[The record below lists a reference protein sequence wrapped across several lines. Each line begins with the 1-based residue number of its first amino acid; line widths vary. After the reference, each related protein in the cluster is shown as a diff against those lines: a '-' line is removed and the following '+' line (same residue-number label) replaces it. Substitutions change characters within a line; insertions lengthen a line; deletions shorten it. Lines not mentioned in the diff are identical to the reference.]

1 MKIAKSVIVAATS
14 LLLGTGMLVA
24 NAQKT
29 ASTMS
34 LKAPSTISKTSKMTS
49 KMTAKMT
56 PVHINTANLKTLE
69 TLPGVGPKIAAEII
83 KNRPYKNAK
92 DLETKVKGI
101 GPKVWS
107 EIKAYVLF
115 K

>member
-1 MKIAKSVIVAATS
+1 MKIAKSIIVAATS

-29 ASTMS
+29 ASTM
-34 LKAPSTISKTSKMTS
+34 TKTPTMTS
-49 KMTAKMT
+49 KMAKIA
-56 PVHINTANLKTLE
+56 PVNVNTANLKALE
-69 TLPGVGPKIAAEII
+69 TLPGIGPKIAAEII
-83 KNRPYKNAK
+83 KNRPYKDGK
-92 DLETKVKGI
+92 ELQTKVKGI

-107 EIKAYVLF
+107 DIQKYVLF

>member
-1 MKIAKSVIVAATS
+1 MKFSKSIIVAATS

-34 LKAPSTISKTSKMTS
+34 VKAPSTISKTSKMT
-49 KMTAKMT
+49 AKIA
-56 PVHINTANLKTLE
+56 PVHINSANVKTLE

-83 KNRPYKNAK
+83 KNRPYKNGK
-92 DLETKVKGI
+92 DLQTKVKGI
-101 GPKVWS
+101 GSKVWT

>member
-1 MKIAKSVIVAATS
+1 MKIAKTILIAATS

-29 ASTMS
+29 ASAMT
-34 LKAPSTISKTSKMTS
+34 KTPTVA
-49 KMTAKMT
+49 AKMT
-56 PVHINTANLKTLE
+56 KIAPVNVNTANLKTLE

-92 DLETKVKGI
+92 ALETKVKGI

>member
-1 MKIAKSVIVAATS
+1 MKIAKSIIVAATS

-29 ASTMS
+29 ASAMS
-34 LKAPSTISKTSKMTS
+34 VKAPSTISKTSKM
-49 KMTAKMT
+49 AKIA
-56 PVHINTANLKTLE
+56 PVNVNTANLKTLE
-69 TLPGVGPKIAAEII
+69 TLPGVGPKMAAAII
-83 KNRPYKNAK
+83 KNRPYKNSK
-92 DLETKVKGI
+92 DLESKVKGI

>member
-1 MKIAKSVIVAATS
+1 MKIAKSIIVAATS

-34 LKAPSTISKTSKMTS
+34 LKAPSTISKTSKM
-49 KMTAKMT
+49 AKMT
-56 PVHINTANLKTLE
+56 PVNVNTANLKTLE

-101 GPKVWS
+101 GPKVWN

>member
-1 MKIAKSVIVAATS
+1 MKIAKSIIVAATS

-34 LKAPSTISKTSKMTS
+34 VKTPSTISKTSKM
-49 KMTAKMT
+49 AKIA
-56 PVHINTANLKTLE
+56 PVNVNTANLKTLE
-69 TLPGVGPKIAAEII
+69 TLPGVGPKMAAAII
-83 KNRPYKNAK
+83 KNRPYKNSK
-92 DLETKVKGI
+92 DLESKVKGI

>member
-1 MKIAKSVIVAATS
+1 MKIAKSIIVAATS

-29 ASTMS
+29 AGS
-34 LKAPSTISKTSKMTS
+34 LSVKAPSTISKTSKMS
-49 KMTAKMT
+49 AKIA
-56 PVHINTANLKTLE
+56 PVHINSANLRTLE
-69 TLPGVGPKIAAEII
+69 TLPGVGPKIAASII
-83 KNRPYKNAK
+83 KNRPFKNSK
-92 DLETKVKGI
+92 DLESKVKGI

>member
-1 MKIAKSVIVAATS
+1 MKIAKSVIIAATS

-34 LKAPSTISKTSKMTS
+34 VKAPSTISKTSKMT
-49 KMTAKMT
+49 AKIA
-56 PVHINTANLKTLE
+56 PVNVNTANLKTLE

-83 KNRPYKNAK
+83 KNRPFKNSK
-92 DLETKVKGI
+92 DLQAKVKGI
-101 GPKVWS
+101 GLKVWS